1 MRKTNSKS
9 NGKTGGKGG
18 ETRNSGAARER
29 WNEQVVQLVHRDGL
43 SREKARDHV
52 IMQEL
57 RVGEAGALAAM
68 LLEGHVPSPNVR
80 FALALMLLDNP
91 QAEAAMAS
99 HHADTTSLWLP
110 HRFAIKPRPAQP
122 RLAREGLAH
131 EDRAGESRAPNKSAP
146 VMHDLGYEAAIA
158 RLDQAVLGT
167 DARKPAGPAPP
178 APPKRRK

>member
-1 MRKTNSKS
+1 MRKINSKS
-9 NGKTGGKGG
+9 NGKAGGKGG
-18 ETRNSGAARER
+18 AARNSGAARER
-29 WNEQVVQLVHRDGL
+29 WSEQVVQLVHRDGL

-52 IMQEL
+52 IMEEL

-68 LLEGHVPSPNVR
+68 LLDGHVPSPNVR

-99 HHADTTSLWLP
+99 HHAGTASLWLP
-110 HRFAIKPRPAQP
+110 HRFVIKPRPAQP
-122 RLAREGLAH
+122 RLAHERLAH
-131 EDRAGESRAPNKSAP
+131 EDRAGESKAPSKSAP

-167 DARKPAGPAPP
+167 DARKPARQAP